1 MLNITRQKLLE
12 LIESAYEQGWSG
24 CLEMKS
30 EYAEQAIHK
39 LEEFSSIGNSSTV
52 TVSATSDILFAEHSP
67 SLIPGYYSYFG
78 QTSPIET
85 MWVNSSDEE
94 AL

>member
-1 MLNITRQKLLE
+1 MLSITRQKLIE

-30 EYAEQAIHK
+30 EYAEQAVHK
-39 LEEFSSIGNSSTV
+39 FEELSGLGNSSTV
-52 TVSATSDILFAEHSP
+52 TVSATSDVYFAEHSP

-78 QTSPIET
+78 QTSPMET
-85 MWVNSSDEE
+85 MWVNSSDDE

>member
-12 LIESAYEQGWSG
+12 LISSAYEQGWSG
-24 CLEMKS
+24 CLEMKH
-30 EYAEQAIHK
+30 EYAEQSVRRF
-39 LEEFSSIGNSSTV
+39 EEVSGLGNSSTV
-52 TVSATSDILFAEHSP
+52 TISSTSDIYFAEQSP

-85 MWVNSSDEE
+85 MWVNNSDEE

>member
-1 MLNITRQKLLE
+1 MLSITRQKLME

-24 CLEMKS
+24 CLEMKF
-30 EYAEQAIHK
+30 EYAEQAVHK
-39 LEEFSSIGNSSTV
+39 FEGLSGLGNSSAV
-52 TVSATSDILFAEHSP
+52 TVSATSDVYFAERSP

-85 MWVNSSDEE
+85 MWVNSSDDE